1 MNVKRMRDEMD
12 RNYRLEPAGEGQ
24 VSSFIAVIKERIA
37 WMEQMGMHQWN
48 DEEYLDFYSEEY
60 FAEHARN
67 GRLFFLMRG
76 ADIAGAAALLE
87 SDERWDGDR
96 AYLYVHHLATRTG
109 LAGKGAGQAFLK
121 AIEEYARKQGKR
133 GVRLDCQAENQALNR
148 FYEKSGYRSVG
159 EAFTAGDYVGIRKV
173 LEFAEENGKKEVGG
187 GIKRQNEKTG
197 NEKNEREGWKEKPGR
212 KDRKKTAEEYYGL

>member
-1 MNVKRMRDEMD
+1 MRDEMD

-87 SDERWDGDR
+87 SDERWDGDK
-96 AYLYVHHLATRTG
+96 AYLYVHHIATRTG
-109 LAGKGAGQAFLK
+109 LSGNDAGQACVK
-121 AIEEYARKQGKR
+121 ASE
-133 GVRLDCQAENQALNR
+133 
-148 FYEKSGYRSVG
+148 
-159 EAFTAGDYVGIRKV
+159 
-173 LEFAEENGKKEVGG
+173 
-187 GIKRQNEKTG
+187 
-197 NEKNEREGWKEKPGR
+197 
-212 KDRKKTAEEYYGL
+212 